1 VEQKSLLLR
10 SKTTQLQQ
18 AENSMGNALT
28 QKILITL
35 GFIFAY
41 RVLAYIP
48 VPGVDTSVIAS
59 YFTDAN
65 NALGLANMFSGN
77 AIERLSIISLGIM
90 PYITASIVME
100 LLAATFPTLGQMKK
114 ERDGMQKYMQI
125 IRYFTIF
132 ITVVQAIGVSMGL
145 QSLTGSSGQS
155 AVMIDPTTF
164 VIIATFSMLT
174 GTMLLMWIGEQIT
187 QKGIGNGISL
197 IIFAGIVSGL
207 PSAISNTVQAVNAG
221 EMSFLTIL
229 AILGVML
236 ITILAIIYVE
246 LGERRVPISY
256 SRKTIMQNQNKRVM
270 NYIPVKVNL
279 SGVIPPIFASAILMF
294 PLTMLQSSQND
305 ILVKIADILAPGGV
319 VFNVVTFLLV
329 VFFAFFYAS
338 IAFNAKDISDNLKK
352 QGGFIPGVRPGEHTK
367 EFLNDVASKLTVTG
381 ATYLAIISTV
391 PFVFINGMGASF
403 YFGGTAVLIIVQV
416 ALDTMRKVEA
426 QRTMNQYNTLGN
438 VGL

>member
-1 VEQKSLLLR
+1 
-10 SKTTQLQQ
+10 
-18 AENSMGNALT
+18 MGNALT

-35 GFIFAY
+35 GFLFAY

-48 VPGVDTSVIAS
+48 TPGVDLGVIKEFFDS
-59 YFTDAN
+59 N
-65 NALGLANMFSGN
+65 SSNALGMANMFSGN
-77 AIERLSIISLGIM
+77 AIRRLSIISLGIM

-100 LLAATFPTLGQMKK
+100 LLAATFPALGQMKK

-145 QSLTGSSGQS
+145 QSMKGAAGES
-155 AVMIDPTTF
+155 AVMIDPMTF
-164 VIIATFSMLT
+164 TVLATFSMLT

-207 PSAISNTVQAVNAG
+207 PAAISNTIRAVNAG
-221 EMSFLTIL
+221 EMNFLLIL
-229 AILGVML
+229 AILAVIL
-236 ITILAIIYVE
+236 ITVFTIIYVE

-256 SRKTIMQNQNKRVM
+256 SRKTIMQNQTKRVM

-279 SGVIPPIFASAILMF
+279 SGVIPPIFASAVLMF
-294 PLTMLQSSQND
+294 PLTVLQASSTKW
-305 ILVKIADILAPGGV
+305 VTAIADVLAPGGI
-319 VFNVVTFLLV
+319 VFNVVTFFLV
-329 VFFAFFYAS
+329 IFFAFFYAS
-338 IAFNAKDISDNLKK
+338 IAFNAKDIADNLKK

-367 EFLNDVASKLTVTG
+367 DFLNEVASRLTGSG
-381 ATYLAIISTV
+381 AIYLAIISTV
-391 PFVFINGMGASF
+391 PFAVISGMGASF
-403 YFGGTAVLIIVQV
+403 YFGGVSVLIIVQV
-416 ALDTMRKVEA
+416 ALDTMRKIEA
-426 QRTMNQYNTLGN
+426 QRTMNQYDTLGN

>member
-1 VEQKSLLLR
+1 MS
-10 SKTTQLQQ
+10 
-18 AENSMGNALT
+18 NALT

-35 GFIFAY
+35 GFLFAY

-48 VPGVDTSVIAS
+48 TPGIDLAVIKEFFDS
-59 YFTDAN
+59 NTN
-65 NALGLANMFSGN
+65 NGIGMVNMFSGG
-77 AIERLSIISLGIM
+77 AVQRLSIISLGIM
-90 PYITASIVME
+90 PYITASIIME
-100 LLAATFPTLGQMKK
+100 LLSATFPALGQMKK

-145 QSLTGSSGQS
+145 QGMTGRAGQS

-164 VIIATFSMLT
+164 TILATFSMLT

-207 PSAISNTVQAVNAG
+207 PSGIGQTISAVNAG
-221 EMSFLTIL
+221 EMNFLVVLGIL
-229 AILGVML
+229 AVML
-236 ITILAIIYVE
+236 VTILAIIYIE

-256 SRKTIMQNQNKRVM
+256 SRKTIMQNQTKRVM
-270 NYIPVKVNL
+270 NYIPIKVNL

-294 PLTMLQSSQND
+294 PLTLLQSSNSEFAKA
-305 ILVKIADILAPGGV
+305 VADQLTPGGIT
-319 VFNVVTFLLV
+319 FNIVTFIFIM
-329 VFFAFFYAS
+329 FFAFFYAS

-367 EFLNDVASKLTVTG
+367 DFLNEVASRLTGSG
-381 ATYLAIISTV
+381 AVYLAIIATL
-391 PFVFINGMGASF
+391 PFAIISGMGASF
-403 YFGGTAVLIIVQV
+403 YFGGVSVLIVVQV
-416 ALDTMRKVEA
+416 ALDTMRKIEA
-426 QRTMNQYNTLGN
+426 QRTMNQYDTLGN